1 MITGRDFIITS
12 LQSWDIAI
20 GSNAKDIAKE
30 ISRHNRVLY
39 VNTPVDM
46 LNYLM
51 HSQSP
56 DVQRTKTLIKNKKNG
71 LRQITANLWINPEKP
86 DVPLNK
92 NDAFQKVQ
100 KRRVQE
106 KR

>member
-71 LRQITANLWINPEKP
+71 LGRSLPIYGLWIVLSVLFP
-86 DVPLNK
+86 
-92 NDAFQKVQ
+92 
-100 KRRVQE
+100 
-106 KR
+106 

>member
-51 HSQSP
+51 HSAKSRCTTHQN
-56 DVQRTKTLIKNKKNG
+56 TYK
-71 LRQITANLWINPEKP
+71 E
-86 DVPLNK
+86 
-92 NDAFQKVQ
+92 
-100 KRRVQE
+100 
-106 KR
+106 